1 MNRVAA
7 AVLNIVVGRGVCGA
21 AVEVDPGPR
30 RTQQVMTYTAWA
42 VLVLSTGH
50 FLHAC
55 GDDICHALSNHFIG
69 PFQMKLYFPIL
80 FLRLPLLAIIFII

>member
-7 AVLNIVVGRGVCGA
+7 AALKIVAGRGVCGA

-42 VLVLSTGH
+42 ILVQVLP
-50 FLHAC
+50 AC
-55 GDDICHALSNHFIG
+55 
-69 PFQMKLYFPIL
+69 MW
-80 FLRLPLLAIIFII
+80 R

>member
-42 VLVLSTGH
+42 ILVPSTGH
-50 FLHAC
+50 FPHA
-55 GDDICHALSNHFIG
+55 
-69 PFQMKLYFPIL
+69 
-80 FLRLPLLAIIFII
+80 